1 MDNLQSVECEG
12 ALQAALSPDGSLICL
27 ARVGANGAAVVK
39 TSSAFVAEIEGTAQH
54 SVAAASWSHDGLRV
68 ACGGAAPAPPPGTAP
83 PAPRLGFVTCSTA
96 LTGARSFATQ
106 RPAPVLSLEF
116 SPDDTKLALARTD
129 GFVEVLD
136 GNTGDILQRLR
147 LRGFEELY
155 DHRAPF
161 AGCTPDRPIP
171 PRPPT
176 TPTPCVGV
184 VWTPNSGKLV
194 VARASEATICDLNM
208 APCAPFGNPEAS
220 LQERQMEDEAADDK
234 QTVTRSLKLSCGSSA
249 RSVATT
255 TTVGQTQQHFVAVC
269 GGSRVVLAQLNELA
283 IEVNGDIVLDRAL
296 TDGQKPWVSACAVA
310 FCSGI
315 RLVVGGELAEA
326 QGAVAIFDCSN
337 GNPLSTHRARAPV
350 LSLSVSADGKTM
362 AVGEKRTAPPPQP
375 TVAEAPAPAPKDPKM
390 FQFGSQENL
399 QAPAA
404 PVPVEDEGPNLL
416 KLVLDQH
423 AQKLKKIL
431 EDEFSSIAAAAAIAP
446 APAPDAMDTSSDQP
460 SQPAAQ
466 QALERAKT
474 KVAETCERHQEMVLQ
489 LFHAERMVL
498 EWRAHG
504 FMQAGNEGEE
514 DPSAAPAPPAPAPAP
529 AQQ

>member
-1 MDNLQSVECEG
+1 
-12 ALQAALSPDGSLICL
+12 
-27 ARVGANGAAVVK
+27 
-39 TSSAFVAEIEGTAQH
+39 
-54 SVAAASWSHDGLRV
+54 
-68 ACGGAAPAPPPGTAP
+68 
-83 PAPRLGFVTCSTA
+83 
-96 LTGARSFATQ
+96 
-106 RPAPVLSLEF
+106 
-116 SPDDTKLALARTD
+116 
-129 GFVEVLD
+129 
-136 GNTGDILQRLR
+136 
-147 LRGFEELY
+147 
-155 DHRAPF
+155 
-161 AGCTPDRPIP
+161 
-171 PRPPT
+171 
-176 TPTPCVGV
+176 
-184 VWTPNSGKLV
+184 
-194 VARASEATICDLNM
+194 
-208 APCAPFGNPEAS
+208 
-220 LQERQMEDEAADDK
+220 MEDEAADDK

-296 TDGQKPWVSACAVA
+296 TDGSKPWVSACAVA

-362 AVGEKRTAPPPQP
+362 AVGEKRTVPPPQP
-375 TVAEAPAPAPKDPKM
+375 SLEEKPAPPPKDPKM

-431 EDEFSSIAAAAAIAP
+431 EDEFSSVAAAAAIAP

-466 QALERAKT
+466 AALERAKT

-504 FMQAGNEGEE
+504 FMQAGTEGEE
-514 DPSAAPAPPAPAPAP
+514 DPSAAPAPPAPAAAPP